1 MKSKFPFKI
10 ISADGKVFIDNIDEL
25 YVTTKNGVIGIL
37 SGHFPLVAIVEI
49 SIIKIIKDNVVSY
62 FSISGGV
69 LNVEKDNAYILADT
83 FEKPSEIDKERVLKS
98 KHEAEEKLAKL
109 SKEDVIAFKNA
120 EFQLK
125 KALNRIRLVK

>member
-10 ISADGKVFIDNIDEL
+10 ISADGKVFTDNIDEL

-83 FEKPSEIDKERVLKS
+83 FEPSEIDKERVLKS

>member
-10 ISADGKVFIDNIDEL
+10 ISADGKVFTDNIDEL

-83 FEKPSEIDKERVLKS
+83 FEKP
-98 KHEAEEKLAKL
+98 
-109 SKEDVIAFKNA
+109 
-120 EFQLK
+120 
-125 KALNRIRLVK
+125 NR